1 MKLKSILIGI
11 GAVLFMGGTAW
22 SVGNTLKVSPWD
34 LAPKLSNFKP
44 DPNDTAFY
52 YPLPEVVEVTS
63 PYGYRNHPLSGDR
76 RLHSG
81 EDLGA
86 PEGMP
91 VLAAHSGY
99 VDYTGWDDGYGNL
112 IVLRYADGQYETWY
126 AHLSE
131 ILVKQGEPIRA
142 RQVIGKVG
150 STGGVTGPHLHL
162 EIRKKDGGDF
172 VAIDPAA
179 QLKAAESYVAYKP
192 PEPGQREI
200 AAKPAPNPPQPEK
213 PIPLTEKPIQPAPE
227 SSQPAI
233 ANAESVPNSSPSEAP
248 ASVYQAP
255 GMQPQENASLNFDP
269 STFGR

>member
-11 GAVLFMGGTAW
+11 GAVLLMGGTAW

-44 DPNDTAFY
+44 DPKDTAFY

-63 PYGYRNHPLSGDR
+63 PFGYRSHPLSGDR
-76 RLHSG
+76 RMHSG

-112 IVLRYADGQYETWY
+112 IILQYADGQYQTWY

-131 ILVKQGEPIRA
+131 ILVKEGEPIRA

-162 EIRKKDGGDF
+162 EIRKKQGGDF

-179 QLKAAESYVAYKP
+179 QIKAAESYVAYKP
-192 PEPGQREI
+192 PEPGQRDV
-200 AAKPAPNPPQPEK
+200 AVQPE
-213 PIPLTEKPIQPAPE
+213 PIPLQAEQAIPLTEKPIQSAPE
-227 SSQPAI
+227 SAQSPI
-233 ANAESVPNSSPSEAP
+233 AEAGSAAPSE
-248 ASVYQAP
+248 YQAP
-255 GMQPQENASLNFDP
+255 GMRPRNNALLDFDP
-269 STFGR
+269 SNFGTAPEEGVRR